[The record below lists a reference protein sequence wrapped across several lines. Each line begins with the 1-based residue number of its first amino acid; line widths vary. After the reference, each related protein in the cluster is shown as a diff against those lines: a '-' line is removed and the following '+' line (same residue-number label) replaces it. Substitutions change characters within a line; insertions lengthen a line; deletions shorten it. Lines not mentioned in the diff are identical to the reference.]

1 MVNIDYLKPLI
12 KNYVNKGLDYI
23 EANHESGILAAA
35 RSGQDLVPMLAAR
48 YLPMMLKLNPAVIP
62 VLQHVVRSYDVPLL
76 ARPIVAE
83 VVQETK
89 NRPGELGTVAK
100 EQPEW
105 LADHMRR
112 LLNLAL
118 LRIANWGEFVA
129 RTAGDTE
136 RTGEEPG

>member
-12 KNYVNKGLDYI
+12 KNYVSRGLDYI
-23 EANHESGILAAA
+23 EANESGILAAA
-35 RSGQDLVPMLAAR
+35 RSGEDLVPALASK
-48 YLPMMLKLNPAVIP
+48 YLPMMLKLDPAVVP

-76 ARPIVAE
+76 ARPVIAE
-83 VVQETK
+83 VVQEAKT
-89 NRPGELGTVAK
+89 RPGELGTVAQ

-129 RTAGDTE
+129 RTAGNSE
-136 RTGEEPG
+136 GTGQEPG